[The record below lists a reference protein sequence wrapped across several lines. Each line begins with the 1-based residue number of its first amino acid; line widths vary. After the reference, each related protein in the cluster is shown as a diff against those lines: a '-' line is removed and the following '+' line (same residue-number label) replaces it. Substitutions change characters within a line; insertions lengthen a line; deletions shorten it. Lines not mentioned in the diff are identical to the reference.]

1 MENPNEINLRSEEIN
16 ELLGTPPRWIVRSGI
31 GVVFVVVLG
40 LIVGSAFFQYPEI
53 VTAPVVVS
61 TENPPSMVVARIGGK
76 LASLLVADGATV
88 SAGDTLAVV
97 QNPASL
103 TDVGMLQR
111 SLKMAECTSYLFDT
125 LALPA
130 ERSALRLGDLQSP
143 YAAFVRAL
151 ADYRLFLR
159 QDYYSKKIAA
169 MLNEQREYK
178 IYCGRLQ
185 SQLRLMERD
194 LKISQNQF
202 RRDSLLFI
210 QKNIA
215 PLDYEHAEQA
225 LLAKRSS
232 LEQARVSVSSAS
244 ITLAK
249 LEQDLVEVRLAYSE
263 KDAKLKSELQL
274 NHEQLLASLSAWEQQ
289 YLLKATSSGTL
300 SYIKVW
306 SQNQEVKVG
315 ESVFAV
321 VAGNPGAPVGRIE
334 LPAQGAGKVKEGQIV
349 NVKLDSYPFMEFG
362 LLTGKVKLV
371 SVAPSEGKY
380 AVVVALPKVLETS
393 YHKTV
398 ELHGELSGSAEI
410 STEEAS
416 LLQRLLYPIRYMFRS
431 KVSSE

>member
-1 MENPNEINLRSEEIN
+1 MEKTKEINLRSEEIN

-31 GVVFVVVLG
+31 GVIFVVVLG
-40 LIVGSAFFQYPEI
+40 LLVGSAFFQYPEI

-76 LASLLVADGATV
+76 LANLLVADGATV

-103 TDVGMLQR
+103 ADVGLLQR
-111 SLKMAECTSYLFDT
+111 SLAAASRTSLLLDT
-125 LALPA
+125 LNFPSDLGP
-130 ERSALRLGDLQSP
+130 LRLGDLQSP
-143 YAAFVRAL
+143 YAAFVRAM

-169 MLNEQREYK
+169 MLNEQREYRV
-178 IYCGRLQ
+178 YCTRLQ

-194 LKISQNQF
+194 LKISRNQF

-215 PLDYEHAEQA
+215 PLDYERAEQA
-225 LLAKRSS
+225 LLSKQSS

-244 ITLAK
+244 INLAK

-263 KDAKLKSELQL
+263 KDAKLRNELQL
-274 NHEQLLASLSAWEQQ
+274 NQEQLIVSLSAWEQQ
-289 YLLKATSSGTL
+289 YLLKANSSGKL

-306 SQNQEVKVG
+306 SQNQEVNAG

-321 VAGNPGAPVGRIE
+321 VADNPGVPVGRIE
-334 LPAQGAGKVKEGQIV
+334 LQADGAGKVKVGQTV
-349 NVKLDSYPFMEFG
+349 NIKIESYPYLEFG
-362 LLTGKVKLV
+362 LLTGTVKLV
-371 SVAPSEGKY
+371 SVAPSDGKY
-380 AVVVALPKVLETS
+380 AVVVALPEVLETS
-393 YHKTV
+393 YHKKV
-398 ELHGELSGSAEI
+398 YLRGELSGSAEI

-416 LLQRLLYPIRYMFRS
+416 LLERLLYPIRYLFRKS
-431 KVSSE
+431 G

>member
-1 MENPNEINLRSEEIN
+1 MPKEINLRSEEIN

-31 GVVFVVVLG
+31 GVIFVVVLG

-53 VTAPVVVS
+53 VTAKVVVS

-76 LASLLVADGATV
+76 LANLLVSDGAIVT
-88 SAGDTLAVV
+88 AGDTLAVV

-103 TDVGMLQR
+103 ADVGLLQR
-111 SLKMAECTSYLFDT
+111 RLKEALPSLSDT
-125 LALPA
+125 LLFP
-130 ERSALRLGDLQSP
+130 EDMGALRLGDLQVP
-143 YAAFVRAL
+143 YASFIRAL

-194 LKISQNQF
+194 LKISKNQF
-202 RRDSLLFI
+202 KRDSLLFI

-215 PLDYEHAEQA
+215 PLDYERAEQT
-225 LLAKRSS
+225 LLSKQSS

-244 ITLAK
+244 INLAK

-263 KDAKLKSELQL
+263 KDAKLRNELQL
-274 NHEQLLASLSAWEQQ
+274 NHEQLMASLRAWEQQ
-289 YLLKATSSGTL
+289 YLLTANSSGTL

-306 SQNQEVKVG
+306 SQNQEVKTG
-315 ESVFAV
+315 ESVFAI

-334 LPAQGAGKVKEGQIV
+334 LQAEGAGKVKVGQTVNIKLEG
-349 NVKLDSYPFMEFG
+349 YPYLEFG

-371 SVAPSEGKY
+371 SVAPSDGKY
-380 AVVVALPKVLETS
+380 AVVVVLPSVLETS
-393 YHKTV
+393 YHKKID
-398 ELHGELSGSAEI
+398 LRGELSGSAEI

-416 LLQRLLYPIRYMFRS
+416 LLQRLLYPIRYLFRKS
-431 KVSSE
+431 V